1 LVCLQRAAMLFDWP
15 LFYISFALALGFAAA
30 ATTRITFD

>member
-1 LVCLQRAAMLFDWP
+1 MLFDWP
-15 LFYISFALALGFAAA
+15 LFNISFALALRFAAA